1 MMNTTTSSK
10 LSARDDACCALCC
23 GTSSGCEYG
32 RGGSVGVGG
41 HHAGAQE
48 PSVWGLYYEEG
59 NADFHQVLRSLR
71 TRKREGFLVSHR
83 LKIVKFMNLG

>member
-1 MMNTTTSSK
+1 M
-10 LSARDDACCALCC
+10 
-23 GTSSGCEYG
+23 
-32 RGGSVGVGG
+32 GVGG